1 MFELRADKNNLTVLT
16 REMLTS
22 GSVNV
27 YRVRFEFSSDWD
39 GLNRVAVFRAG
50 NTSTSMA
57 LSAEDWE
64 TDIPWEAL
72 QSPGVRLYGGVYGTR
87 GETVVLPTIWADL
100 GYIQTGVSLGDES
113 RPPTPDLWEQELS
126 KKGDSLKY
134 DGLNLSLMSGDKKLS
149 TVEIAGGEGGI
160 VYRFGHGLKQDG
172 LNVSVDAVSDFTG
185 DNTLPMTAAGV
196 QASVGNIEALLA
208 TI

>member
-1 MFELRADKNNLTVLT
+1 MFELRADKNNLTVLA

-27 YRVRFEFSSDWD
+27 YRVHFEFSSDWD
-39 GLNRVAVFRAG
+39 GLERVAVFRAG
-50 NTSTSMA
+50 NTSMSVI
-57 LSAEDWE
+57 LDERGE

-72 QSPGVRLYGGVYGTR
+72 KVPGVRLYGGVYGTL
-87 GETVVLPTIWADL
+87 GETVVLPTIWADV
-100 GYIQTGVSLGDES
+100 GYIQTGAAPGEES
-113 RPPTPDLWEQELS
+113 RPPTPDLWEQELAQ
-126 KKGDSLKY
+126 KGDSLEY
-134 DGLNLSLMSGDKKLS
+134 DGLNLSLMSGEKKLS
-149 TVEIAGGEGGI
+149 TVEIAGGGGGI
-160 VYRFGHGLKQDG
+160 AYRFGHGLKQDG
-172 LNVSVDAVSDFTG
+172 LNVSVDAVSDFSG